1 MGVVDHAVDDGD
13 YSTGSMCS
21 TPRGGPFCL
30 SGSNDGRE
38 PPPQF
43 VVGPDELLR
52 CFAASSV
59 GRERNAPDASL
70 SAALDCVFGIIAR
83 CGVVGI
89 GATGGPV
96 QLV

>member
-52 CFAASSV
+52 CF
-59 GRERNAPDASL
+59 E
-70 SAALDCVFGIIAR
+70 
-83 CGVVGI
+83 CGS
-89 GATGGPV
+89 
-96 QLV
+96 